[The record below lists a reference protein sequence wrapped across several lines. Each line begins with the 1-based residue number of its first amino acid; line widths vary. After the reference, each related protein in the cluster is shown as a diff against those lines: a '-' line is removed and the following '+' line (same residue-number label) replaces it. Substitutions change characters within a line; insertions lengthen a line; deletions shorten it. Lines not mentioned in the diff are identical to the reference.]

1 MVPIYPP
8 WLRRCLSPEGSCVHW
23 SRKAGACSLLGVVG
37 WCLCRACTWA
47 VRCAALAPADS
58 VLLSPLSLSPPL
70 ITPPL
75 EGEKR
80 AVFLRVAV
88 SVPCALPAG
97 CLCFS
102 TLGKEK
108 NNRCSSLSAPPSP
121 RRASGGSLWAPLGS
135 CLGPPGGGPR
145 GAGPCGWRGSL
156 KGEEWV
162 ESCRGRGTLPSWGMC
177 VL

>member
-8 WLRRCLSPEGSCVHW
+8 WLRRLLSPEGSCVHW
-23 SRKAGACSLLGVVG
+23 SGKAGACSLLGVVG

-47 VRCAALAPADS
+47 VRCAALVPADS

-80 AVFLRVAV
+80 SVFLLVAV
-88 SVPCALPAG
+88 SVPCVLPLG

-108 NNRCSSLSAPPSP
+108 NRTASPCYQHCRPLVGPREVPFGLLWGHAWGLPGEVLGVLAPV
-121 RRASGGSLWAPLGS
+121 A
-135 CLGPPGGGPR
+135 GGG
-145 GAGPCGWRGSL
+145 L
-156 KGEEWV
+156 
-162 ESCRGRGTLPSWGMC
+162 
-177 VL
+177 